1 MQNSGKM
8 EQEQHAAPPQ
18 DANTRAVGT
27 VGENM
32 AAEYL
37 IAQKYR
43 IIHRNWR
50 CRFGEIDLIAKD
62 PDGVTVF
69 VEVKKARGRSFG
81 SPESWVHARKQQK
94 IYRLAQAYIYQHKL
108 QFLKSRFDVVTVS
121 MRGGEP
127 FIHHIKNAFIKM

>member
-1 MQNSGKM
+1 M
-8 EQEQHAAPPQ
+8 
-18 DANTRAVGT
+18 RAVGAG
-27 VGENM
+27 GEH
-32 AAEYL
+32 AAADYL
-37 IAQKYR
+37 VSLKYR

-62 PDGVTVF
+62 PEGVTVF

-108 QFLKSRFDVVTVS
+108 HSLKSRFDVVTVS
-121 MRGGEP
+121 MRKGEP
-127 FIHHIKNAFIKM
+127 FVHHIKNAFIRM